1 MINTVNVSYILAC
14 LQPVPLLGVSKSDQ
28 GSPSL
33 ITYMKTYITHPSY
46 TTSLIPVWV
55 SDRLEC
61 LTVPH
66 SQGVC
71 LHVCLPFDAVYTL
84 APDTIVTESFIRHEW
99 PNACLGKCYPMQL

>member
-1 MINTVNVSYILAC
+1 MIITVIVSFILTC

-33 ITYMKTYITHPSY
+33 ITYEDLHHTSSY
-46 TTSLIPVWV
+46 NTSLNPVWV

-71 LHVCLPFDAVYTL
+71 LHVCMPFDAIYSL